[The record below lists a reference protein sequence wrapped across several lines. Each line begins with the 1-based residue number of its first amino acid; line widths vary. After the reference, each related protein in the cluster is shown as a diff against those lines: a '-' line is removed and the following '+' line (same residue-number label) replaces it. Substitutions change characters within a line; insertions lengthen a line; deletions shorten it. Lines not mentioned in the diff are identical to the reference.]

1 MRSKLTNAMS
11 GIEWN
16 GRPVGPGGM
25 LWASPSRAFGPGW
38 GNDGPFG
45 PVGGPLGAGN
55 YVPHTPGRAGGPPG
69 CGPDRNATGCGP
81 ERTNARWSASRQPL
95 IGPTGRPFPQLI
107 SRLCKDPELMP
118 EPDAIAKSLSEPLL
132 KIFPPA
138 LLGRLVTIPCSPLS
152 DEMQDQ
158 IVELQINTSRS
169 GSKPAPG
176 SRSSTPTTRSRWLS
190 VAVPKANQGH
200 A

>member
-1 MRSKLTNAMS
+1 
-11 GIEWN
+11 
-16 GRPVGPGGM
+16 
-25 LWASPSRAFGPGW
+25 
-38 GNDGPFG
+38 
-45 PVGGPLGAGN
+45 
-55 YVPHTPGRAGGPPG
+55 
-69 CGPDRNATGCGP
+69 
-81 ERTNARWSASRQPL
+81 
-95 IGPTGRPFPQLI
+95 
-107 SRLCKDPELMP
+107 MP

-176 SRSSTPTTRSRWLS
+176 SRSSTPTT
-190 VAVPKANQGH
+190 
-200 A
+200 